1 MLPLSSLTMRDGNTG
16 VYMIDYVEGV
26 FGQEMVARFVPVTV
40 EEQDRENFSSG
51 DLLDYREYVV
61 SSNRPLKDGGGGGR
75 SMKRW
80 LLCGAFC
87 LLAAVLPSLGMLQ
100 LEGAASCLPEGI
112 FYADPNEVV
121 GQPVAEDAL
130 DSPWIASY
138 VREGER
144 ITFLLFSSQVAT
156 AGGGG
161 AAGGFPAGPWRWGA
175 GPLHRRCCSHAP
187 PAENRFLAGIDSLS
201 AGHRLWPYRKGH
213 SPLVAKVSTRDLVFP
228 LGALFLALFAAYIF
242 AWQSLQIPDAFLPTE
257 HFFDLPFYVSQI
269 RWALEGVGLGQPA
282 WGDIPAGERMALG
295 LGLLAAAL
303 LAAVIAGV
311 LLIQALRKRVC
322 KTVGK
327 N

>member
-1 MLPLSSLTMRDGNTG
+1 
-16 VYMIDYVEGV
+16 
-26 FGQEMVARFVPVTV
+26 
-40 EEQDRENFSSG
+40 
-51 DLLDYREYVV
+51 
-61 SSNRPLKDGGGGGR
+61 
-75 SMKRW
+75 MKRW

-112 FYADPNEVV
+112 FYADTNEAV

-156 AGGGG
+156 AGE
-161 AAGGFPAGPWRWGA
+161 AEQLAVSLLGPGA
-175 GPLHRRCCSHAP
+175 GELVLSTGDVATMLRQLKTVFWLVLIPCLLVIAYCVTVKTFPHRWKNFTVTKRV
-187 PAENRFLAGIDSLS
+187 
-201 AGHRLWPYRKGH
+201 
-213 SPLVAKVSTRDLVFP
+213 VA
-228 LGALFLALFAAYIF
+228 ALFLCGVFPALFAGYVI

-257 HFFDLPFYVSQI
+257 HFFDLPFYISKI
-269 RWALEGVGLGQPA
+269 SWAMEGGDLGQPA